1 MEQQLCSEGCAS
13 YPPKIPLR
21 GVDEVFHS
29 QELLWI
35 PKSCMEM
42 DKPAMQASFQQDGFP
57 EKHQPAF
64 LGKGQELMEPLKLF
78 ITLKMLGSF

>member
-1 MEQQLCSEGCAS
+1 MCSSSCAVKDVL
-13 YPPKIPLR
+13 PTTPKIPLG

-42 DKPAMQASFQQDGFP
+42 DKPPIQAAPFP
-57 EKHQPAF
+57 KKDQPAF
-64 LGKGQELMEPLKLF
+64 LGKGQDPMEPLKFF
-78 ITLKMLGSF
+78 IPLEMLGSF